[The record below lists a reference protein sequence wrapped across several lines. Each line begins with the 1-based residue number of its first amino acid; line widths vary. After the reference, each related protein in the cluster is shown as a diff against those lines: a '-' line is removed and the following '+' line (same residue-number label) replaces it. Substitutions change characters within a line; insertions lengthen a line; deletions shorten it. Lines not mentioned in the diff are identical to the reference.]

1 MDSRRNNVKR
11 PAFWIPV
18 WILSV
23 AAGPS
28 PLERLPHDAAGKIVR
43 QAIEQAGGWEA
54 WASKK
59 NVQIRVSVRELK
71 PDGAIASTRVE
82 THRYRLQP
90 ELGVR
95 IESDQAAGVL
105 WVNNSRFASKVANA
119 AEDFSPA
126 AGLEARNRTFRAEY
140 DFGMPFKLAD
150 RGTHLE
156 SLGKGPFGPEQQAE
170 RVRVTYDPG
179 VGDAGGQHTWT
190 YFFDARTGA
199 WLGTHVDY
207 GSSRGSGRFEV
218 TELSESRSFDGLRL
232 ATRRVCLP
240 ADANGKTGPAFSE
253 TVYEDV
259 QFNVAMDEG
268 LFAIPPK

>member
-1 MDSRRNNVKR
+1 MSFRRTSVKR
-11 PAFWIPV
+11 PALWIAV
-18 WILSV
+18 GILSV
-23 AAGPS
+23 AAAPS

-43 QAIEQAGGWEA
+43 QAIAQAGGWDA

-59 NVQIRVSVRELK
+59 NVQLRVSARELK
-71 PDGAIASTRVE
+71 PDGTIASTRVE

-95 IESDQAAGVL
+95 IESDQAGGIL
-105 WVNNSRFASKVANA
+105 WVNNGRFASKVAGA

-126 AGLEARNRTFRAEY
+126 AGLEARDRTFRAEY

-156 SLGKGPFGPEQQAE
+156 SLGKGPCGPEQQAE